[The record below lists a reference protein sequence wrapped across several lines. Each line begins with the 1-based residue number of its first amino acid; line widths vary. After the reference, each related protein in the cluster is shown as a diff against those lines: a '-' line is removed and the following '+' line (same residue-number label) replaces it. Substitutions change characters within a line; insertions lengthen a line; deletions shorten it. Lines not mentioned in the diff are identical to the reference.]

1 MNVTVKSPASCPFC
15 GTQNA
20 VRSGLRKTRTGIKQ
34 VFRCKTCFRRF
45 SGDSP
50 TACRTPPH
58 VIRRA
63 LALVCQDYTYDE
75 ALHFIVAHL
84 RIRVSKSA
92 ISKWVANFNP
102 PYLAIRK
109 MNAGHRP
116 IVRAHLF
123 THRGLNYNFQVHQPK
138 LRFCRREGLTRYLG
152 WIAEHLDAEAFEQ
165 GPRCSQLRLA
175 RNPGLYHAKNTP
187 LNRLAAD
194 ARRLAATNR
203 DRHPALEEYFLCCDR
218 NTVAV
223 EVPVVCRHPEA
234 GTVAGHIDI
243 LQINRGQLFI
253 LDYKPGAAKENPAK
267 VVTQLTL
274 YAAALVQSAGLDWDE
289 LRCAYFDEQDYY
301 SFRPSPDL
309 VGLPLPA
316 LRPVVSSP
324 RPQAHPMILVDA
336 EGSGDA
342 VKLPSCVRE
351 HRSSYLD
358 EDDARHPHYRQPRR
372 WTAPDTGRVRA
383 SGASA
388 RTDTPGAAA
397 VSRPETRTGTRQ
409 GNTP

>member
-1 MNVTVKSPASCPFC
+1 MNVSAKSPASCPFC
-15 GTQNA
+15 GAQNA

-75 ALHFIVAHL
+75 ALHFIAAHL

-92 ISKWVANFNP
+92 ISKWVADFNP

-152 WIAEHLDAEAFEQ
+152 WVAEHLDAAAFEQ
-165 GPRCSQLRLA
+165 GPRCSQLRLS
-175 RNPGLYHAKNTP
+175 RNPGLYQAKNTP

-203 DRHPALEEYFLCCDR
+203 DRHPALEEYFHC
-218 NTVAV
+218 
-223 EVPVVCRHPEA
+223 
-234 GTVAGHIDI
+234 
-243 LQINRGQLFI
+243 
-253 LDYKPGAAKENPAK
+253 
-267 VVTQLTL
+267 
-274 YAAALVQSAGLDWDE
+274 
-289 LRCAYFDEQDYY
+289 
-301 SFRPSPDL
+301 
-309 VGLPLPA
+309 
-316 LRPVVSSP
+316 
-324 RPQAHPMILVDA
+324 
-336 EGSGDA
+336 
-342 VKLPSCVRE
+342 CVRE

-358 EDDARHPHYRQPRR
+358 EDDARHPHHRQPKR
-372 WTAPDTGRVRA
+372 WTAPDAGRFRA
-383 SGASA
+383 SGTSA
-388 RTDTPGAAA
+388 RTDTPRPAA
-397 VSRPETRTGTRQ
+397 VSRPETQAGTRQ